1 MSLHIN
7 SPLLH
12 SIALSKAS
20 GTAVT
25 LKMDALQP
33 TGSFKIRGVGLA
45 CEHHYALGVRRFV
58 SSSGGNAGLAVAY
71 SGRIL
76 GVPTTVVVPKTTSS
90 LAINLLRQE
99 DAEVIVTGTSWNEAN
114 FVALGLVGQADA
126 FIHPFDDPL
135 LWRGHAT
142 IIEEALSADFIPDA
156 VVVAVGGGGLLS
168 GVIEGLQRGGLSDV
182 PVIAAETT
190 GAASLA
196 AALSA
201 KRLVALPA
209 ITSVASSLGAK
220 QVCKRAF
227 DLCETHPVK
236 SIQVSDLNAVQACR
250 RFLDD
255 HRILVEPACGAA
267 LAVAYDY
274 GTLLQAY
281 KQVMLVVCGGVTAS
295 ISSIEILLKQEIYSA
310 QAAMNALRNTDD
322 VHSNG

>member
-7 SPLLH
+7 TPLLH
-12 SIALSKAS
+12 SGALSKAS
-20 GTAVT
+20 GASIT

-45 CEHHYALGVRRFV
+45 CEHHYALGVRSFI

-71 SGRIL
+71 AGRRL
-76 GVPTTVVVPKTTSS
+76 GVRVTVVVPKTTSS
-90 LAINLLRQE
+90 LAKYLLEQE
-99 DAEVIVTGTSWNEAN
+99 GAAVIVVGESWDQAHV
-114 FVALGLVGQADA
+114 FALGLVGQRDA

-142 IIEEALSADFIPDA
+142 VIEEVLAAEFRPDA

-168 GVIEGLQRGGLSDV
+168 GVIEGLHRGGLQDV
-182 PVIAAETT
+182 PVLAVETI

-196 AALSA
+196 ASLSA
-201 KRLVALPA
+201 KSLVALSA

-227 DLCETHPVK
+227 ELCETHPVK
-236 SIQVSDLNAVQACR
+236 SVQVSDLSALQACR

-255 HRILVEPACGAA
+255 QRILVEPACGAA
-267 LAVAYDY
+267 LAVAYDQ
-274 GTLLQAY
+274 GALLHAY
-281 KQVMLVVCGGVTAS
+281 KQVLVIVCGGVSAS
-295 ISSIEILLKQEIYSA
+295 ISSIEALLKKEA
-310 QAAMNALRNTDD
+310 GEKLEA
-322 VHSNG
+322 